1 MAAVPDPYRVLEL
14 QRGATLDEIK
24 RAYRRLAKQ
33 HHPDSGGERALP
45 RFLEIQAAYEQLLGP
60 AGGSRRA
67 PAPRAAPWQA
77 DDVRAEATKRAYGS
91 RTRRPTGR
99 SGTAGDAGTG
109 RAGPAGAAG
118 AAGASGAPNSSAG
131 RDAGT
136 GGSTAGDAGPRAAAG
151 GRRDRGPRRGRSK
164 ATLGS
169 TSYDGAED
177 EPFEPGWT
185 GASWYGTTSGTY
197 WTLNPKEYAD
207 PRKHGPEYQARA
219 RRRGADPRPDPE
231 LAGARAGAE
240 PMDQADGPAAV
251 PGDPAGPTSDRV
263 PGADTASSPGSG
275 WAAAPETGPG
285 ATWSARP
292 RPRATAR
299 RRTSDGWHGGQG
311 DAGDRRNGSTSGGSA
326 GGSPIDPF
334 DPGAALSDVAGA
346 VLREPSRPLSRLALA
361 VAGGAPIGLGLAW
374 LLGEITGCGRFSAT
388 CDPGVIS
395 FAWLAALVI
404 IAAFVVLPAAAS
416 IATFGTLSAFAAG
429 IPATVLLSATGG
441 ARLPEASS
449 AVLGVILVVGWLMGV
464 VYGIARRRGGAAPV
478 GPVS

>member
-1 MAAVPDPYRVLEL
+1 MTAPPDPYRVLEL
-14 QRGATLDEIK
+14 QRDATLDEIK

-45 RFLEIQAAYEQLLGP
+45 RFLEIQAAYEQLLGS

-77 DDVRAEATKRAYGS
+77 DHDRAEATKRAYGS
-91 RTRRPTGR
+91 RPRRPTGR

-109 RAGPAGAAG
+109 RAGTTGAGAAG
-118 AAGASGAPNSSAG
+118 TPPGSAGAGAAPG
-131 RDAGT
+131 PE
-136 GGSTAGDAGPRAAAG
+136 AGDLGARAG
-151 GRRDRGPRRGRSK
+151 GGARRERGPRRGRAPNK

-219 RRRGADPRPDPE
+219 RRRGGPRPPDPE
-231 LAGARAGAE
+231 LAGARAAPEFEPDDAAGAPAQPE
-240 PMDQADGPAAV
+240 EADANARPR
-251 PGDPAGPTSDRV
+251 AGW
-263 PGADTASSPGSG
+263 G
-275 WAAAPETGPG
+275 AAPETGPG
-285 ATWSARP
+285 VSWSARP
-292 RPRATAR
+292 RPGR
-299 RRTSDGWHGGQG
+299 RRTTPDWQRGPGN
-311 DAGDRRNGSTSGGSA
+311 AGDRRFGGVA
-326 GGSPIDPF
+326 DGKRDGDGTIDPF
-334 DPGAALSDVAGA
+334 DPAAAMSDVAGA
-346 VLREPSRPLSRLALA
+346 LLRGPSRPLGRLALA

-374 LLGEITGCGRFSAT
+374 LLGELTGCGRFSAI

-395 FAWLAALVI
+395 FAWLAGLGIVAALVLVPAAAA
-404 IAAFVVLPAAAS
+404 IAAF
-416 IATFGTLSAFAAG
+416 GTVAAFAAG

-441 ARLPEASS
+441 ARLPQASS
-449 AVLGVILVVGWLMGV
+449 AVLGAVLVVGWLAGV
-464 VYGIARRRGGAAPV
+464 AYGIARRRSGSAST